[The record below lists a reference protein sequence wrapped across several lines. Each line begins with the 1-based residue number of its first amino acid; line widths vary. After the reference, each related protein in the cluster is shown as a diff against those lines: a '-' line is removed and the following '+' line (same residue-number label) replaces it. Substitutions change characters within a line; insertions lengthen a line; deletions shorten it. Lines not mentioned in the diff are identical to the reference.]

1 MQSLRYK
8 SYFFIIFIFFHFT
21 YLNADIVENLFGS
34 YRNHIDVKGT
44 YENGTYTPPDKDFE
58 FKGPVLV
65 EPGYKI
71 NDFMNPNDKS
81 QGYVTFIDDIGQLF
95 RIDFWDNHLNKTQT
109 QRLEELDEEV
119 LVTFKKYM
127 KSVQIIKKEKI
138 SDDVYFVFYDF
149 PNASSVL
156 VNNHRINAT
165 RGVLFFAKENKIIIL
180 SQQFLESRDDYRNY
194 EKAKK
199 SLISLKDNNFKF
211 TSTAQ
216 DGIQD
221 SNEQLGIGYRYLASN
236 KFSKARYWI
245 EKSALQG
252 NSDAEW
258 TLGLMFIRGDGVKK
272 DYTNARTWFEKS
284 ARKGNL
290 KATYDLGAMYNNGEG
305 IQKDINMAKELFIK
319 CANAGH
325 KEAIKELI
333 KIYKKDNNKN
343 EEEYWTE
350 RL

>member
-1 MQSLRYK
+1 MKYK
-8 SYFFIIFIFFHFT
+8 IYFLIIVTLFNFG
-21 YLNADIVENLFGS
+21 YLNADIIENLFGS
-34 YRNHIDVKGT
+34 YKNHIDIQGT
-44 YENGTYTPPDKDFE
+44 FKDGIYTPPDKDFK
-58 FKGPVLV
+58 FKAPSLV

-71 NDFMNPNDKS
+71 NDFMNPNDKL

-165 RGVLFFAKENKIIIL
+165 RGVLFFAKENKMIIL

-199 SLISLKDNNFKF
+199 SLLSLKDNAFKF
-211 TSTAQ
+211 TSIVE
-216 DGIQD
+216 DNIQD
-221 SNEQLGIGYRYLASN
+221 PNDQLVTGYKYLASN
-236 KFSKARYWI
+236 MFSKARYWI

-252 NSDAEW
+252 NANAEW
-258 TLGLMFIRGDGVKK
+258 TLGLMFLKGDGVYK
-272 DYTNARTWFEKS
+272 DYTNAKNWFEKS
-284 ARKGNL
+284 STQGNVN
-290 KATYDLGAMYNNGEG
+290 ATYDLAAMYNNGEG
-305 IQKDINMAKELFIK
+305 IQKDISTAKQLFIK
-319 CANAGH
+319 CASVGH

-333 KIYKKDNNKN
+333 KIYKKEDNSK

-350 RL
+350 KLSKI